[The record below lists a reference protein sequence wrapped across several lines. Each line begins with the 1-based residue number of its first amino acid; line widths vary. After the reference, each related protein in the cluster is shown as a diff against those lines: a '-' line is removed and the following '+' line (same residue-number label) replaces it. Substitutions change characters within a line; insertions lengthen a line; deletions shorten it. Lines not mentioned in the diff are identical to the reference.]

1 MNKTNIVSLFFENA
15 EKNCQSCCFHSKE
28 QGLWKTYTWK
38 EIANSVEKLAQIL
51 LSFGVQQG
59 DRIAIISTTR
69 REWTIADLAILAC
82 GAVTVPVYPTYPLH
96 RIQYILED
104 ANVRC
109 VFVETD
115 VEKEKVQEAIK
126 ENKAKTI
133 IIQITDTDNK
143 DVFSFS
149 NLLIEPLA
157 ERFNIPDYLSK
168 IDSESIATIVYTSGT
183 TGQPKGAV
191 LTHKNIFTEVMAT
204 GQLFTFDKDEVG
216 LLALPLSHVL
226 GRLIQFHHLSQGY
239 QLAFIEAFDKFAE
252 NCRDVQPHFIVGV
265 PRILEKMY
273 ERIAARVDNMN
284 PLGRI
289 IFQWAHRVGV
299 ERSLLIEQKCC
310 VNLSIK
316 IKYFFADLF
325 IFRKIRGILGGRLN
339 LFISGGAS
347 LAEDIVRFFHAM
359 GLLVLEGYGLT
370 ETFAAATVNRY
381 DNFRFGTVG
390 KPLSCVEIKLDA
402 DNEILINS
410 PTVFQEYLNKPEE
423 TLNVKTNDGW
433 LRTGDIGVLSEDG
446 FLSITDRK
454 KEIIVT
460 SGGQNIAP
468 QMIESAIMESRYI
481 NYCMVYGDQK
491 KYLTVLVTL
500 NPVSIVEYARK
511 NSIEGLFENIVL
523 NPKIK
528 ALIQDVIN
536 EKNKKFARHE
546 TIKKFIILDRDFL
559 QTQDEL
565 TPTLKIRRK
574 IICEKF
580 KDRLDQLYKE

>member
-1 MNKTNIVSLFFENA
+1 M
-15 EKNCQSCCFHSKE
+15 
-28 QGLWKTYTWK
+28 
-38 EIANSVEKLAQIL
+38 
-51 LSFGVQQG
+51 
-59 DRIAIISTTR
+59 
-69 REWTIADLAILAC
+69 
-82 GAVTVPVYPTYPLH
+82 
-96 RIQYILED
+96 
-104 ANVRC
+104 
-109 VFVETD
+109 
-115 VEKEKVQEAIK
+115 
-126 ENKAKTI
+126 
-133 IIQITDTDNK
+133 
-143 DVFSFS
+143 
-149 NLLIEPLA
+149 
-157 ERFNIPDYLSK
+157 
-168 IDSESIATIVYTSGT
+168 
-183 TGQPKGAV
+183 
-191 LTHKNIFTEVMAT
+191 
-204 GQLFTFDKDEVG
+204 
-216 LLALPLSHVL
+216 
-226 GRLIQFHHLSQGY
+226 
-239 QLAFIEAFDKFAE
+239 
-252 NCRDVQPHFIVGV
+252 
-265 PRILEKMY
+265 
-273 ERIAARVDNMN
+273 
-284 PLGRI
+284 
-289 IFQWAHRVGV
+289 
-299 ERSLLIEQKCC
+299 
-310 VNLSIK
+310 
-316 IKYFFADLF
+316 
-325 IFRKIRGILGGRLN
+325 
-339 LFISGGAS
+339 
-347 LAEDIVRFFHAM
+347 AEDIVRFFHAM